1 MRPRLQRVER
11 EQRLLSKG
19 DGDEDAWGFRRGA
32 RLIPW
37 TRERPRLAPVGMLK
51 FWCSIF
57 LLKMQHDA
65 DEC

>member
-32 RLIPW
+32 KLIPW
-37 TRERPRLAPVGMLK
+37 TRGRPRSFGVW
-51 FWCSIF
+51 FF
-57 LLKMQHDA
+57 LVNMQMN
-65 DEC
+65 EC

>member
-37 TRERPRLAPVGMLK
+37 TRESDPEICETVGIRDAEILV
-51 FWCSIF
+51 FHF
-57 LLKMQHDA
+57 LG
-65 DEC
+65 